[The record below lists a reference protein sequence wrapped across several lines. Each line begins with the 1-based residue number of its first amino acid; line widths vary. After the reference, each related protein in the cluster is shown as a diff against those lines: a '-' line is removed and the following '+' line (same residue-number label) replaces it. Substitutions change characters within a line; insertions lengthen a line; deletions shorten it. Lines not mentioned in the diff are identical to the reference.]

1 MILFPLMTDEEISQ
15 TITVTTLKPQLDIHL
30 IGAPTQTQ
38 LKFGWQ
44 RQDYEEG
51 PGVRLT
57 WNEESIDGN
66 GKLGIDSG
74 SVLLTDKVIDVTGL
88 KPNAT
93 YLFRIHERK
102 FYFRFF

>member
-1 MILFPLMTDEEISQ
+1 MN
-15 TITVTTLKPQLDIHL
+15 VTTLTPQLDIHL
-30 IGAPTQTQ
+30 VGAPTQTQ

-44 RQDYEEG
+44 RVDYEAG

-57 WNEESIDGN
+57 WNEDSSGGN

-74 SVLLTDKVIDVTGL
+74 SVLLTDKVVDITGL

-93 YLFRIHERK
+93 YLFRIHEREWNLH
-102 FYFRFF
+102 